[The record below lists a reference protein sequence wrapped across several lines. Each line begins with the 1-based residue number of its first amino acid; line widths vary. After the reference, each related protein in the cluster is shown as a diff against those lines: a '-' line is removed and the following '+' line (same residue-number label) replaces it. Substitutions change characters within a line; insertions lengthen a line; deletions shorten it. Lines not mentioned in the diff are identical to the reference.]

1 MTEERTLID
10 VSHTSKRGSS
20 LRITVPKKV
29 VQKLGLEP
37 EHVVGFYLDG
47 EKVVVERIK

>member
-1 MTEERTLID
+1 MSEERTLID
-10 VSHTSKRGSS
+10 VSHSSKRGSS

-29 VQKLGLEP
+29 VERLGLEP

-47 EKVVVERIK
+47 DKVVVDRIK

>member
-37 EHVVGFYLDG
+37 EHVVGFYLDC
-47 EKVVVERIK
+47 EKIVVERIR

>member
-1 MTEERTLID
+1 MTDERTLID

-47 EKVVVERIK
+47 EKIVVERIR